1 VLTILKRDAAPEG
14 LRIGGERS
22 GTREWSAQEGPRN
35 TGLFWLRGT
44 SVPEAGPERPKDQ
57 RTFGPR
63 SRVDR
68 SGSSKEG
75 AVRWKAT
82 PELVSQDREAGTKP
96 FTGRDQVDR
105 TPAYPSLGAV
115 GAGSN
120 AGPHF
125 FWAKRRKHFFQQAKE
140 LRPTEGSSQAKELR
154 PTEGSSGKR
163 RSSGQRRKHFFWGK
177 KSPLSAADF
186 ARAFHSASI
195 SPRQSLNLS
204 ASVSPNQSLRVSL
217 SASASLA
224 AAEAFAEASSD
235 ERAAFAAAML
245 TESHFRR
252 DCSFAR
258 SLPRGERSCPRP
270 ERILAVGR
278 LAPPFGEC
286 PPRFRSPAPTG
297 H

>member
-1 VLTILKRDAAPEG
+1 MLTILKRDAAPEG

-63 SRVDR
+63 SRVGG

-163 RSSGQRRKHFFWGK
+163 RNSGQRRKHFFWGK

-186 ARAFHSASI
+186 ARAFHSE
-195 SPRQSLNLS
+195 
-204 ASVSPNQSLRVSL
+204 SVSPRQSLRVSL
-217 SASASLA
+217 SASVSPNESRRISLSGGGRGLRGSEFGRESSFRGSDA
-224 AAEAFAEASSD
+224 DGMAFSQ
-235 ERAAFAAAML
+235 
-245 TESHFRR
+245 
-252 DCSFAR
+252 
-258 SLPRGERSCPRP
+258 
-270 ERILAVGR
+270 
-278 LAPPFGEC
+278 
-286 PPRFRSPAPTG
+286 
-297 H
+297 

>member
-186 ARAFHSASI
+186 ARAFHSESV
-195 SPRQSLNLS
+195 SPRQSLRISLS
-204 ASVSPNQSLRVSL
+204 VSVSPHQPLGWRQRPSRKRVRTREQL
-217 SASASLA
+217 S
-224 AAEAFAEASSD
+224 
-235 ERAAFAAAML
+235 RQ
-245 TESHFRR
+245 R
-252 DCSFAR
+252 C
-258 SLPRGERSCPRP
+258 
-270 ERILAVGR
+270 
-278 LAPPFGEC
+278 
-286 PPRFRSPAPTG
+286 
-297 H
+297 

>member
-1 VLTILKRDAAPEG
+1 
-14 LRIGGERS
+14 
-22 GTREWSAQEGPRN
+22 
-35 TGLFWLRGT
+35 

-140 LRPTEGSSQAKELR
+140 LRPTEGSS
-154 PTEGSSGKR
+154 GKR
-163 RSSGQRRKHFFWGK
+163 RSSGQPKEARRRRSSGQPKE
-177 KSPLSAADF
+177 
-186 ARAFHSASI
+186 ARKRRSSGQRKEAPASEGA
-195 SPRQSLNLS
+195 P
-204 ASVSPNQSLRVSL
+204 AS
-217 SASASLA
+217 
-224 AAEAFAEASSD
+224 
-235 ERAAFAAAML
+235 
-245 TESHFRR
+245 
-252 DCSFAR
+252 
-258 SLPRGERSCPRP
+258 
-270 ERILAVGR
+270 
-278 LAPPFGEC
+278 
-286 PPRFRSPAPTG
+286 
-297 H
+297 